1 LLRGDVTNGG
11 QPRVNKPGAIATAP
25 LPVAGRRRAS
35 NAPEE
40 PAAGGKTTSG
50 KVLGEVAG
58 LSPEAALQRLCSTA
72 AGLTPVEAE
81 VRLRSTGP
89 NRVAHQARHTILG
102 ELIGRSIN
110 PLNLLLL
117 SLATAS
123 YILGDQRAAIVI
135 AVMVILSITLSFIQE
150 HRSNN
155 AADKLQRLV
164 SITATVRRAAGAEP
178 QTHDHHHVD
187 LPIEQLV
194 PGDIVLLS
202 AGDLIPADLRLISAK
217 DLFINQST
225 LTGEAMPLEK
235 VAAAP
240 VGTTETP
247 FDLPNI
253 CFMGSAVVS
262 GIGCG
267 VVVLTGP
274 RTAFGLVATAIT
286 RQRVLTSFDKGITR
300 FTWLMLGFIVVM
312 APLVFAINGLTKGNW
327 LEALLFAVAVAVG
340 LTPEMLP
347 MIVTVNLAK
356 GAIAMSRRKVI
367 VKRLNSIQNF
377 GAMNVLCTDKTGT
390 LTQDRIILKRNLDI
404 RGDDSDRVLE
414 YAYLNSFHQSGLKN
428 LLDVA
433 VLQHVELEAG
443 LKVQARYQK
452 IDEMPFDFE
461 RRRMSVVLGRDDG
474 VHILICKG
482 AVEEIFAACKHYA
495 LDGKNGPLDE
505 SHFTSAMA
513 TTAKLNADG
522 FRVVAVAFKEMPPT
536 QTAYSV
542 VDEADLTLLGYIAFL
557 DPPKETCAAALAA
570 LKASGVQVKILTG
583 DNDIVTRKI
592 CREVGLPVDRIVLG
606 SEMATLSPDELAS
619 LAETAVVFAKV
630 SPSQKAAIIDALH
643 RKGHVVGFLG
653 DGINDGPAL
662 KAADVGISVDTAVD
676 IAKDSADII
685 LLEKSLAV
693 LGEGVI
699 EGRKVFGNI
708 TKYIKM
714 GASSNFGNMFSVLG
728 ASIFLPFLPMT
739 AIQVLTNNLL
749 YDFSQTTIPTDNV
762 DAEYLAVP
770 RRWDIGNIA
779 KFVLFVG
786 PISSIF
792 DYATYFTMLYVFDAW
807 NNAALFQTGWFVE
820 SLLTQTLIIHIIRT
834 AKIPFLESRA
844 STALITTTIIIA
856 AIGIALPFSRLGGFL
871 GFVPLPPAYW
881 IALCLILLSY
891 VILTHLVKTWFIRR
905 FGLT

>member
-1 LLRGDVTNGG
+1 M
-11 QPRVNKPGAIATAP
+11 RVNKLGATDIMP
-25 LPVAGRRRAS
+25 LPAGGQRGES
-35 NAPEE
+35 NAPEGSA
-40 PAAGGKTTSG
+40 AAGQAASG
-50 KVLGEVAG
+50 KVLGEVAC
-58 LSPEAALQRLCSTA
+58 LSPEAALQRLSSTA
-72 AGLTPVEAE
+72 AGLTPAE
-81 VRLRSTGP
+81 VEMRLRSTGP

-135 AVMVILSITLSFIQE
+135 AVMVILSISLSFIQE

-164 SITATVRRAAGAEP
+164 SVTATVRRAAAGEP
-178 QTHDHHHVD
+178 QAQAQAPDHDHVD
-187 LPIEQLV
+187 VPIEQLV

-202 AGDLIPADLRLISAK
+202 AGDMIPADLRLVSAK

-235 VAAAP
+235 VAAAH
-240 VGTTETP
+240 VGTAETP

-274 RTAFGLVATAIT
+274 RTAFGLVATAIAQ
-286 RQRVLTSFDKGITR
+286 QRVLTSFDKGITR

-312 APLVFAINGLTKGNW
+312 APLVFLINGLTKGNW

-482 AVEEIFAACKHYA
+482 AVEEVFAACKHYA
-495 LDGKNGPLDE
+495 LDGKTGPLDE
-505 SHFTSAMA
+505 SHFTAAMA

-557 DPPKETCAAALAA
+557 DPPKETCAAAIGT

-583 DNDIVTRKI
+583 DNDIITRKI

-619 LAETAVVFAKV
+619 LAETATVFAKV
-630 SPSQKAAIIDALH
+630 SPAQKAAIIDALH
-643 RKGHVVGFLG
+643 RRGHVVGFLG

-728 ASIFLPFLPMT
+728 ASVFLPFLPMT

-779 KFVLFVG
+779 KFVLFIG

-792 DYATYFTMLYVFDAW
+792 DYVTYFTMLYVFDAW
-807 NNAALFQTGWFVE
+807 GNPALFQTGWFVE

-856 AIGIALPFSRLGGFL
+856 AIGIALPFSGLGGFL

-891 VILTHLVKTWFIRR
+891 VILTHFVKTWFIRR

>member
-1 LLRGDVTNGG
+1 M
-11 QPRVNKPGAIATAP
+11 NKPIAITPILARG
-25 LPVAGRRRAS
+25 GRQAAK
-35 NAPEE
+35 APEGS
-40 PAAGGKTTSG
+40 AASAKA
-50 KVLGEVAG
+50 LGEIAW
-58 LSPEAALQRLCSTA
+58 LSPDDALQRLSSTA
-72 AGLTPVEAE
+72 AGLTPDQVEE
-81 VRLRSTGP
+81 RLRSAGP
-89 NRVAHQARHTILG
+89 NQVAHQARHTIFG
-102 ELIGRSIN
+102 ELVGRSIN

-123 YILGDQRAAIVI
+123 YFLGDQRAAIVI
-135 AVMVILSITLSFIQE
+135 AVMVVLSISLSFIQE

-155 AADKLQRLV
+155 AADKLQRMV
-164 SITATVRRAAGAEP
+164 SIKATVRRQTGAEA
-178 QTHDHHHVD
+178 HDHIDV
-187 LPIEQLV
+187 PIEQLV
-194 PGDIVLLS
+194 PGDIVVLS
-202 AGDLIPADLRLISAK
+202 AGDMIPADLRLITAK
-217 DLFINQST
+217 DLFLNQST

-235 VAAAP
+235 VAAAH
-240 VGTTETP
+240 VGAAETP

-274 RTAFGLVATAIT
+274 RTAFGLVASEIAK
-286 RQRVLTSFDKGITR
+286 QRMLTSFDKGIIR

-312 APLVFAINGLTKGNW
+312 APLVFVINGLTKGNW

-356 GAIAMSRRKVI
+356 GALAMSRRNVI

-390 LTQDRIILKRNLDI
+390 LTQDRIILKRHLDI
-404 RGDDSDRVLE
+404 GGGDSDRVLE

-433 VLQHVELEAG
+433 VLRHVELEGG
-443 LKVQARYQK
+443 LKVQERFQK

-482 AVEEIFAACKHYA
+482 AVEEVFAACKHYA
-495 LDGKNGPLDE
+495 IDGETGPLDQ
-505 SHFTSAMA
+505 SHFASAMEM
-513 TTAKLNADG
+513 TAKLNADG

-536 QTAYSV
+536 QTTYSV
-542 VDEADLTLLGYIAFL
+542 ADEADLTLLGYIAFL
-557 DPPKETCAAALAA
+557 DPPKETCAAALAT

-592 CREVGLPVDRIVLG
+592 CHEVGLAVDRIVLG
-606 SEMATLSPDELAS
+606 SEMAVLSPEELAS
-619 LAETAVVFAKV
+619 LAETATVFAKV

-662 KAADVGISVDTAVD
+662 KAADVGISVDSAVD

-693 LGEGVI
+693 LGDGVI

-728 ASIFLPFLPMT
+728 ASVFLPFLPMT

-770 RRWDIGNIA
+770 RRWDISNIA
-779 KFVLFVG
+779 KFVLFIG

-792 DYATYFTMLYVFDAW
+792 DYVTYFVMLYGFNAW
-807 NNAALFQTGWFVE
+807 TNPALFQTGWFVE

-834 AKIPFLESRA
+834 AKIPFVESRA
-844 STALITTTIIIA
+844 STALITTTIVIA
-856 AIGIALPFSRLGGFL
+856 AIGIALPFTWLGGFL

-891 VILTHLVKTWFIRR
+891 VILTHFMKTWFIRR
-905 FGLT
+905 FGLN

>member
-1 LLRGDVTNGG
+1 M
-11 QPRVNKPGAIATAP
+11 NKPG
-25 LPVAGRRRAS
+25 PVAPTPIF
-35 NAPEE
+35 APEQRRPLDAPE
-40 PAAGGKTTSG
+40 GSAASG
-50 KVLGEVAG
+50 KVLGGVAR
-58 LSPEAALQRLCSTA
+58 LSPEAALQRLSSTA
-72 AGLTPVEAE
+72 VGLTPRQVKA
-81 VRLRSTGP
+81 RLRSAGP
-89 NRVAHQARHTILG
+89 NQVARQTRHTILG
-102 ELIGRSIN
+102 ELVGRSIN
-110 PLNLLLL
+110 PLNALLLA
-117 SLATAS
+117 LATAS
-123 YILGDQRAAIVI
+123 YFLGDQRAAIMI
-135 AVMVILSITLSFIQE
+135 AVMVVLSISLGFIQE

-155 AADKLQRLV
+155 AADKLRRMVLT
-164 SITATVRRAAGAEP
+164 TATVRRQVGAAAN
-178 QTHDHHHVD
+178 DHADV
-187 LPIEQLV
+187 PIEQLV

-202 AGDLIPADLRLISAK
+202 AGDMIPADLRLISAK

-225 LTGEAMPLEK
+225 LTGEAMPIEK
-235 VAAAP
+235 VAAAHA
-240 VGTTETP
+240 GTAETP

-262 GIGCG
+262 GVGCG

-274 RTAFGLVATAIT
+274 RTAFGVVASAIAE
-286 RQRVLTSFDKGITR
+286 QRVLTSFDKGIAR
-300 FTWLMLGFIVVM
+300 FTWLMLGFILVM
-312 APLVFAINGLTKGNW
+312 APLVFVINGLTKGNW

-356 GAIAMSRRKVI
+356 GAMAMSRRKVI
-367 VKRLNSIQNF
+367 VKRLNAIQNF

-390 LTQDRIILKRNLDI
+390 LTQDRIILKRHLDI
-404 RGDDSDRVLE
+404 GGGDSDRVIE

-433 VLQHVELEAG
+433 VLKHVEFEGG
-443 LKVQARYQK
+443 LKVKERFQK

-474 VHILICKG
+474 VHILVCKG
-482 AVEEIFAACKHYA
+482 AVEEVFAVCKRYA
-495 LDGKNGPLDE
+495 IDDETGPLDE
-505 SHFTSAMA
+505 SHFASAME
-513 TTAKLNADG
+513 TTAELNADG
-522 FRVVAVAFKEMPPT
+522 FRVVAVAYKEMPPT
-536 QTAYSV
+536 QSTYSV
-542 VDEADLTLLGYIAFL
+542 ADEADLTLLGYIAFL
-557 DPPKETCAAALAA
+557 DPPKETSAAAIAT
-570 LKASGVQVKILTG
+570 LKTSGVQVKILTG

-592 CREVGLPVDRIVLG
+592 CHEVGLPVDRIVLG

-619 LAETAVVFAKV
+619 LAETVAVFAKV

-662 KAADVGISVDTAVD
+662 KAADVGISVDSAVD

-693 LGEGVI
+693 LGDGVI

-728 ASIFLPFLPMT
+728 ASVILPFLPMT

-770 RRWDIGNIA
+770 RRWDIGNIT
-779 KFVLFVG
+779 KFVLFIG

-792 DYATYFTMLYVFDAW
+792 DYVTYFTMLYVFNAW
-807 NNAALFQTGWFVE
+807 NNPALFQTGWFVE

-844 STALITTTIIIA
+844 STALITTTIVIA
-856 AIGIALPFSRLGGFL
+856 AIGIALPFSWLGSLL
-871 GFVPLPPAYW
+871 GFVPLPPTYW
-881 IALCLILLSY
+881 IALGLILPSY
-891 VILTHLVKTWFIRR
+891 VVLTHFVKTWFIRR
-905 FGLT
+905 FGLS

>member
-1 LLRGDVTNGG
+1 M
-11 QPRVNKPGAIATAP
+11 
-25 LPVAGRRRAS
+25 S
-35 NAPEE
+35 
-40 PAAGGKTTSG
+40 
-50 KVLGEVAG
+50 
-58 LSPEAALQRLCSTA
+58 
-72 AGLTPVEAE
+72 
-81 VRLRSTGP
+81 
-89 NRVAHQARHTILG
+89 
-102 ELIGRSIN
+102 
-110 PLNLLLL
+110 
-117 SLATAS
+117 
-123 YILGDQRAAIVI
+123 
-135 AVMVILSITLSFIQE
+135 
-150 HRSNN
+150 
-155 AADKLQRLV
+155 
-164 SITATVRRAAGAEP
+164 
-178 QTHDHHHVD
+178 
-187 LPIEQLV
+187 
-194 PGDIVLLS
+194 
-202 AGDLIPADLRLISAK
+202 
-217 DLFINQST
+217 
-225 LTGEAMPLEK
+225 
-235 VAAAP
+235 AAA
-240 VGTTETP
+240 ETP

-274 RTAFGLVATAIT
+274 RTAFGLVASEIAK
-286 RQRVLTSFDKGITR
+286 QRVLTSFDKGIIR

-312 APLVFAINGLTKGNW
+312 APLVFVINGLTKGNW

-390 LTQDRIILKRNLDI
+390 LTQDRIILKRCLDI
-404 RGDDSDRVLE
+404 KGDDSDRVLE

-433 VLQHVELEAG
+433 VLQHVELAAG
-443 LKVQARYQK
+443 LKVQARFQK

-482 AVEEIFAACKHYA
+482 AVEEVFAACKHYA
-495 LDGKNGPLDE
+495 IDGETGPLDA
-505 SHFTSAMA
+505 SHFASAMD

-542 VDEADLTLLGYIAFL
+542 ADEADLTLLGYIAFL
-557 DPPKETCAAALAA
+557 DPPKETCAAALGA
-570 LKASGVQVKILTG
+570 LKASGVEVKILTG

-592 CREVGLPVDRIVLG
+592 CHEVGLAVDRIVLG
-606 SEMATLSPDELAS
+606 SEIATLSPDELAN
-619 LAETAVVFAKV
+619 LAETAAVFAKV

-643 RKGHVVGFLG
+643 RKGHVVGYLG

-662 KAADVGISVDTAVD
+662 KAADVGISVDSAVD

-693 LGEGVI
+693 LGDGVI

-728 ASIFLPFLPMT
+728 ASVFLPFLPMT

-770 RRWDIGNIA
+770 RRWDISNIA
-779 KFVLFVG
+779 KFVLFIG

-792 DYATYFTMLYVFDAW
+792 DYVTYFLMLYVFNAW

-856 AIGIALPFSRLGGFL
+856 AIGIALPFTWLGGFL
-871 GFVPLPPAYW
+871 GFVP
-881 IALCLILLSY
+881 CRRLIGSRSVLSS
-891 VILTHLVKTWFIRR
+891 
-905 FGLT
+905 